1 MYDFSSQAKM
11 LGYAIQALKEV
22 NVYEQASFGGGTALS
37 AYYWNHRYSTDIDI
51 FLTTSGSLSQLR
63 TAVQRMNIC
72 EDIRFPGN
80 YLEILISDTEKIQ
93 FFETRPRMPQGRIL
107 TSIWGFDDIYIEGI
121 EEILVK
127 KIYYRAH
134 KGNTRDIFDIAI
146 GLSKNPDF
154 FQQCL
159 SEEALNQEHL
169 EVFRHTLSQIVSNQD
184 LLQIY
189 QDEIALM
196 DPAEEYCDLAKN
208 APIILLKEL
217 DKITIKTMT
226 L

>member
-1 MYDFSSQAKM
+1 MYDFTSQAKM
-11 LGYAIQALKEV
+11 LGYAITALKEV
-22 NVYEQASFGGGTALS
+22 NVYEHASFGGGTALS

-51 FLTTSGSLSQLR
+51 FLTTSGSLPQLR
-63 TAVQRMNIC
+63 AALQKMNIS

-80 YLEILISDTEKIQ
+80 YLEVLISQTEKMQ
-93 FFETRPRMPQGRIL
+93 FFETKPKIPQGRIL
-107 TSIWGFDDIYIEGI
+107 TSIWDFKDIYIEGI

-146 GLSKNPDF
+146 GLSKSPNF
-154 FQQCL
+154 FQECL
-159 SEEALNQEHL
+159 FDEALTQEHL
-169 EVFRHTLSQIVSNQD
+169 DIFKNTLAKIVKNKD

-196 DPAEEYCDLAKN
+196 NPSEKYLSLSID
-208 APIILLKEL
+208 APKALLNILKAL
-217 DKITIKTMT
+217 
-226 L
+226 

>member
-1 MYDFSSQAKM
+1 MYDFTLQAKM
-11 LGYAIQALKEV
+11 LGYAIAALKEV
-22 NVYEQASFGGGTALS
+22 GVYEQASFGGGTALS

-51 FLTTSGSLSQLR
+51 FLTTSGSLPQLR
-63 TAVQRMNIC
+63 TAIQKMNIC

-127 KIYYRAH
+127 KIYYRGH
-134 KGNTRDIFDIAI
+134 KGNTRDIFDIAVA
-146 GLSKNPDF
+146 LSTNPHF

-159 SEEALNQEHL
+159 SEEALRQDHL
-169 EVFRHTLSQIVSNQD
+169 EILRHTLTQIVSNQD

-189 QDEIALM
+189 QDEITLM
-196 DPAEEYCDLAKN
+196 EPAVEYCTLAKN
-208 APIILLKEL
+208 APISLLKEL
-217 DKITIKTMT
+217 EKIIIKTMP

>member
-1 MYDFSSQAKM
+1 MYDFTPQAKM
-11 LGYAIQALKEV
+11 LEYAIQALKEV

-51 FLTTSGSLSQLR
+51 FLTTSGSLPQLR
-63 TAVQRMNIC
+63 TAIQKMNIC

-80 YLEILISDTEKIQ
+80 YLEVLISDTEKIQ

-107 TSIWGFDDIYIEGI
+107 TSIWDFDDIYIEGI

-134 KGNTRDIFDIAI
+134 KGNTRDIFDIAV
-146 GLSKNPDF
+146 GLSNNPNF
-154 FQQCL
+154 FQECL
-159 SEEALNQEHL
+159 SERALTQEHL
-169 EVFRHTLSQIVSNQD
+169 AIFKNTLAQIVENKD
-184 LLQIY
+184 LLKIY

-196 DPAEEYCDLAKN
+196 EPAEEYCDLAKN
-208 APIILLKEL
+208 APNIILDYYKF
-217 DKITIKTMT
+217 
-226 L
+226 